1 MSYEI
6 EIKKIKHHLS
16 YEKDYYQKVK
26 QLDALRFFYK
36 ENEKDKDRIIYNS
49 EKDELEYSNS
59 IKVAIQI
66 TQLVPKVLKFVD
78 NPNQKQEIVTIMKNN
93 FLHQGHQS

>member
-26 QLDALRFFYK
+26 QLDALRFFYTYVYGKNSLIVTLGINNFYEAYVK
-36 ENEKDKDRIIYNS
+36 ES
-49 EKDELEYSNS
+49 L
-59 IKVAIQI
+59 I
-66 TQLVPKVLKFVD
+66 TFISHRFE
-78 NPNQKQEIVTIMKNN
+78 EIVR
-93 FLHQGHQS
+93 S

>member
-49 EKDELEYSNS
+49 EKD
-59 IKVAIQI
+59 
-66 TQLVPKVLKFVD
+66 
-78 NPNQKQEIVTIMKNN
+78 
-93 FLHQGHQS
+93 